1 MKNDESR
8 NDESRNVNN
17 ISTEAATSPDGSKK
31 SHDKSAGREAFRY
44 AFPLTVPICA
54 GFLFLGISYGLFAVG
69 QGLPWYLPI
78 IMSTTIFAGSMEF
91 VTVALLT
98 APFDPLG
105 AFILAFMVNGRHIF
119 YGLTM
124 LTRYTSQGWK
134 KYPLI
139 FGMCDESFAL
149 NATVNLPD
157 NVDRGWFYL
166 HVTWLNFV
174 YWVLG
179 VAMGSI
185 GSQFI
190 TLNLKGIEF
199 VLAALFAVIFLDI
212 LLKGKNL
219 LPGCIGLGVSL
230 LMRIV
235 LGPDVFM
242 LPAMA
247 LMVVI
252 FSLLYKFKGKKETD
266 LADEGGTAS

>member
-1 MKNDESR
+1 
-8 NDESRNVNN
+8 
-17 ISTEAATSPDGSKK
+17 
-31 SHDKSAGREAFRY
+31 
-44 AFPLTVPICA
+44 
-54 GFLFLGISYGLFAVG
+54 
-69 QGLPWYLPI
+69 
-78 IMSTTIFAGSMEF
+78 
-91 VTVALLT
+91 
-98 APFDPLG
+98 
-105 AFILAFMVNGRHIF
+105 
-119 YGLTM
+119 
-124 LTRYTSQGWK
+124 
-134 KYPLI
+134 
-139 FGMCDESFAL
+139 MCDESFAL

-219 LPGCIGLGVSL
+219 LPGCIGLGVSF

-266 LADEGGTAS
+266 LADEGGRLHDSLGNDDYHWRRRPWYDGYAFYFVCRFCQVGKTAGHRDVLRRYVAGRRYGALGGVFVKGCIALGSAERHSGGHCFGNIGGRHYWRRNLLLSIAVGTIVYMFLVQEIF